1 MSKKNL
7 IEQALSA
14 LDATAFHKLVDQYLS
29 KKHSY
34 LIHSI
39 GTKEG
44 EDKPTTGTPDTL
56 ITLKDGKYVFVEY
69 TTQKSGICKKF
80 LDDLE
85 KCFDEIKTKIL
96 KVKIEKIILACNSR
110 LSTKDI
116 ETLQNRCLSENIACE
131 ILTLSVLSN
140 ELISHYPSLAEESL
154 HVTIDRN
161 QILDLDDFIQA
172 YDSKFAIPIG
182 TSFYF
187 RDKEKEQIVSSLFTH
202 QVLSISG
209 APGVGKTRLAIECCR
224 EYAELNH
231 YKLYCI
237 SPHSVDILD
246 DLKTY
251 FSGEENYLIFIDD
264 VNRISYVLQYIID
277 LFPQKIASNQIKLVL
292 TLRSYA
298 KDKIADTFKKYTN
311 FSTLDIYIPCFQ
323 NREIEIFMK
332 SEFNI
337 ENNRYLEQ
345 IAKVSEGNPRL
356 AAMMGKVI
364 NETDNIE
371 TIRDVSNI
379 YEQYFSSIQEDIFQ
393 EENHTLLQVTAIIAF
408 YWYIDKKDE
417 TQVSQITHIFG
428 LSMEEFWR
436 CILILHTYEIV
447 DIYENEVAKVSDQ
460 ILATY
465 LFYEA
470 VFKRKLL
477 PIKLFLENFLETNHG
492 RINDVIIPIFDKFN
506 KELILQTLHPA
517 VDELWQDKFK
527 SNDKEFLLTLASHFY
542 FLKPTEILLLLK
554 NHIENLNADTME
566 MNAVNFEKS
575 SVYYYDA
582 YHPLNILKKFSRS
595 KLYYALAIDL
605 VLLYFSKKPSEA
617 KEFLSVL
624 LEAFGLNDNSYEQDF
639 IIQKTLIDK
648 LLKNIETSEIF
659 IPLFYEIA
667 KDFIHTRVH
676 HSYETIGWSDFKTVH
691 EGDLQSFRQTLWKSM
706 FAMYDN
712 QKAYIHTLL
721 LDYLLDN
728 HRYEHSKFAIWD
740 QKIFEQFFWEK
751 LNSEVYIDCKI
762 VHDFIDFYE
771 KNELNIDQKLSLKFE
786 HKYLEVYRVFS
797 LTRLELR
804 REYQDMNFKEL
815 SDISAAN
822 IDHYIENLSLQDYK
836 TLFEALSEIVKYTS
850 DRWQFHENFCRIFE
864 TLFKKNQDL
873 FEDVIRL
880 YYDNLNH
887 IGIYCY
893 QTIKFYYQKNGKEKT
908 IQFLKALS
916 TENIDDL
923 WFNYFTYLKEDDITK
938 EDIAMLLNYYQT
950 AKACRI
956 SYSLDSLEKY
966 QNYDN
971 SLIISIV
978 KMIKQRNLFTQD
990 SSFLMSRMLDTSSK
1004 NIQYICD
1011 IFKKEVELLEWL
1023 YVQTD
1028 ALNHHFDFD
1037 AKLLNGILDLDP
1049 LFLVKYIQQLF
1060 DSSNKL
1066 DKNDGKRL
1074 YTILW
1079 ERDDYHEIMSG
1090 LMHCIYQNRGKIRH
1104 WHILSFLIGFYL
1116 QEKTRIGK
1124 ETNLQKKQIEFLKN
1138 YIQIKTFDEIQFI
1151 FEQLICYLDE
1161 SCRVSLF
1168 KTFLDVNK
1176 SIDDFRKLTFEPSH
1190 YSYSGSAAVMWSNRL
1205 AFYESLK
1212 KIVSS
1217 DIELLPHLQEIEK
1230 KCDMF
1235 KRYIKAAKKRDFI
1248 DGH

>member
-14 LDATAFHKLVDQYLS
+14 LDATAFHKLVDQYLN
-29 KKHSY
+29 KKYNY

-56 ITLKDGKYVFVEY
+56 IPIDGKYIFVEY
-69 TTQKSGICKKF
+69 TTQKRDIIKKF
-80 LDDLE
+80 LDDLK
-85 KCFDEIKTKIL
+85 KCFDETKTKIP
-96 KVKIEKIILACNSR
+96 KAKIEEIILACNSK
-110 LSTKDI
+110 LSIKDI
-116 ETLQNRCLSENIACE
+116 ETLQNRCSNEHIACE
-131 ILTLSVLSN
+131 LLTLSVLSN
-140 ELISHYPSLAEESL
+140 ELINHYPSLAEEYL

-172 YDSKFAIPIG
+172 YDSKFSIPIG

-187 RDKEKEQIVSSLFTH
+187 RAQEKEQILISLTTH
-202 QVLSISG
+202 QILSISG
-209 APGVGKTRLAIECCR
+209 APGVGKTRLAIECCK
-224 EYAELNH
+224 EYATLNH

-264 VNRISYVLQYIID
+264 VNRISYVLQYIIE

-371 TIRDVSNI
+371 TIRDVSSI

-428 LSMEEFWR
+428 LSMEDFWS
-436 CILILHTYEIV
+436 CISILHKYEIV
-447 DIYENEVAKVSDQ
+447 DIYEDEVAKVSDQ
-460 ILATY
+460 ILSTY

-506 KELILQTLHPA
+506 KELILQTLHPS
-517 VDELWQDKFK
+517 VDKLWQDKFK
-527 SNDKEFLLTLASHFY
+527 SNDKEFLSALASHFY
-542 FLKPTEILLLLK
+542 FLKPVEILMFVK
-554 NHIENLNADTME
+554 NQIEELESDDMSTCT
-566 MNAVNFEKS
+566 VDFEKD
-575 SVYYYDA
+575 SVRYYEA
-582 YHPLNILKKFSRS
+582 YHSLNILKKFSGS
-595 KLYYALAIDL
+595 EQYYSLAIDL
-605 VLLYFSKKPSEA
+605 VLLYFSKKPSQA
-617 KEFLSVL
+617 KEFLAVL
-624 LEAFGLNDNSYEQDF
+624 LEAFGLNDNAYEQDF

-659 IPLFYEIA
+659 IPLFYEVA
-667 KDFIHTRVH
+667 KDFIHTRAH
-676 HSYETIGWSDFKTVH
+676 NSYEVIGWSAFKTVQ
-691 EGDLQSFRQTLWKSM
+691 EGDLQNFRRTIWKSI
-706 FAMYDN
+706 FSMYES
-712 QKAYIHTLL
+712 QETYIKTLL
-721 LDYLLDN
+721 LDYLLD
-728 HRYEHSKFAIWD
+728 HHHYEPSNFASWD
-740 QKIFEQFFWEK
+740 REIFEQFFWEK
-751 LNSEVYIDCKI
+751 LNPEIYLDCKI
-762 VHDFIDFYE
+762 VHDFIDFFE
-771 KNELNIDQKLSLKFE
+771 KNELKIDQKLSLKFE

-836 TLFEALSEIVKYTS
+836 KLFEALAEIIKYTA
-850 DRWQFHENFCRIFE
+850 DRWQFHENFFHIFE
-864 TLFKKNQDL
+864 TLYKKDKAL

-880 YYDNLNH
+880 YYDNLDN

-893 QTIKFYYQKNGKEKT
+893 PTIKFYYEKNGKEKT
-908 IQFLKALS
+908 IQFLTTLS
-916 TENIDDL
+916 IENIDDL
-923 WFNYFTYLKEDDITK
+923 WFNYFAYLKEDDITK
-938 EDIAMLLNYYQT
+938 EDISMLLNYYQT

-956 SYSLDSLEKY
+956 AYSLDFLEKY

-990 SSFLMSRMLDTSSK
+990 STFLMSKMLDTSSK
-1004 NIQYICD
+1004 NIHYICD
-1011 IFKKEVELLEWL
+1011 IFKTEVALLEWL

-1028 ALNHHFDFD
+1028 ALNSHFDFD

-1049 LFLVKYIQQLF
+1049 LFLVKYIQHLF
-1060 DSSNKL
+1060 DSNDKL

-1074 YTILW
+1074 YSILW
-1079 ERDDYHEIMSG
+1079 DRDNYHEIMSS
-1090 LMHCIYQNRGKIRH
+1090 LMNCIYENRKKFKH
-1104 WHILSFLIGFYL
+1104 YHIQSFLIRFYL
-1116 QEKTRIGK
+1116 QKQTRIGQ
-1124 ETNLQKKQIEFLKN
+1124 EANLVKRQIEFLKN
-1138 YIQIKTFDEIQFI
+1138 YIKIKTFDEIEFI
-1151 FEQLICYLDE
+1151 FEELICDLEE
-1161 SCRVSLF
+1161 SAKRELF
-1168 KTFLDVNK
+1168 KSFLEVNK
-1176 SIDDFRKLTFEPSH
+1176 SIDDFKKLILEPSH
-1190 YSYSGSAAVMWSNRL
+1190 FIFSGSLAVRWLNRL

-1212 KIVSS
+1212 EIIGS
-1217 DIELLPHLQEIEK
+1217 DIELLPHLHEIEK
-1230 KCDMF
+1230 KCDIF
-1235 KRYIKAAKKRDFI
+1235 KSYLKDAKKRDFI

>member
-29 KKHSY
+29 KKYNY

-44 EDKPTTGTPDTL
+44 EDKPTTGTPDTFVP
-56 ITLKDGKYVFVEY
+56 IDDKYVFVEY
-69 TTQKSGICKKF
+69 TTQKSGISKKF
-80 LDDLE
+80 LDDLG
-85 KCFDEIKTKIL
+85 KCFDETKTKIP
-96 KVKIEKIILACNSR
+96 KAKIEKIILACNSK

-116 ETLQNRCLSENIACE
+116 ETLQNRCLNEMIACE

-140 ELISHYPSLAEESL
+140 ELINHYPLLAEEYL

-161 QILDLDDFIQA
+161 QILDLVDFVRA
-172 YDSKFAIPIG
+172 YDSRFAIPIG

-187 RDKEKEQIVSSLFTH
+187 REQEKNQIISSLSTH
-202 QVLSISG
+202 HILSISG
-209 APGVGKTRLAIECCR
+209 APGIGKTRLAIECCK
-224 EYAELNH
+224 EFAELNH

-246 DLKTY
+246 DLQTY

-356 AAMMGKVI
+356 AAMMSKVI

-371 TIRDVSNI
+371 TIRDVSSI

-408 YWYIDKKDE
+408 YWVIDKKDE

-428 LSMEEFWR
+428 LSMEEFWS
-436 CILILHTYEIV
+436 CISILHTYEIV
-447 DIYENEVAKVSDQ
+447 DIYEDEVAKVSDQ

-477 PIKLFLENFLETNHG
+477 PIKLFLENFLEANHG

-527 SNDKEFLLTLASHFY
+527 SNDKEFLFALATHFY
-542 FLKPTEILLLLK
+542 FLKPAEILILLK
-554 NHIENLNADTME
+554 NHIENLNADDMQ
-566 MNAVNFEKS
+566 MSAVNFDKS
-575 SVYYYDA
+575 SVHYYDA

-595 KLYYALAIDL
+595 EQYYALALDL

-624 LEAFGLNDNSYEQDF
+624 LEAFGLNDDSYEQDF

-648 LLKNIETSEIF
+648 LLKNIKTSELF

-667 KDFIHTRVH
+667 KDFINTNAHYA
-676 HSYETIGWSDFKTVH
+676 YEAIGWANFETVQ
-691 EGDLQSFRQTLWKSM
+691 EGNLQSFRQIIWISM
-706 FAMYDN
+706 FNMYES
-712 QKAYIHTLL
+712 QKVYIQSLL
-721 LDYLLDN
+721 LDYLFDH
-728 HRYEHSKFAIWD
+728 HRYEHSNFASWD
-740 QKIFEQFFWEK
+740 QEILEQFFWEK
-751 LNSEVYIDCKI
+751 LNPKIYLDCKI
-762 VHDFIDFYE
+762 VHDFIDFFE
-771 KNELNIDQKLSLKFE
+771 KNELNINQELSLKFE
-786 HKYLEVYRVFS
+786 HQYLEVYRVFS

-804 REYQDMNFKEL
+804 REYQDMGYQEL
-815 SDISAAN
+815 GDISAKN
-822 IDHYIENLSLQDYK
+822 IDDYIEHFSLQDYK
-836 TLFEALSEIVKYTS
+836 KLFEALSEIVKYTS
-850 DRWQFHENFCRIFE
+850 DRWQFHENFFRIFK
-864 TLFKKNQDL
+864 TLFTKDKNL
-873 FEDVIRL
+873 FEDVVRF
-880 YYDNLNH
+880 YYDNLDN

-893 QTIKFYYQKNGKEKT
+893 QTIKLYYQKNGKEKT
-908 IQFLKALS
+908 IQFLKALP
-916 TENIDDL
+916 TKNIDDI
-923 WFNYFTYLKEDDITK
+923 WFNYFTYLNEDDTTK
-938 EDIAMLLNYYQT
+938 EDTEMLLNYYQT
-950 AKACRI
+950 AKASHI
-956 SYSLDSLEKY
+956 SYSLDALGKY
-966 QNYDN
+966 QTHDN
-971 SLIISIV
+971 SLLISIV
-978 KMIKQRNLFTQD
+978 KIIKKRNLFMQD
-990 SSFLMSRMLDTSSK
+990 STFLMSRMLDTSSK
-1004 NIQYICD
+1004 NIHYICD
-1011 IFKKEVELLEWL
+1011 AFKTDVDLLEWL
-1023 YVQTD
+1023 YMQTD
-1028 ALNHHFDFD
+1028 TLNSHFDFN

-1060 DSSNKL
+1060 DSNDKL

-1074 YTILW
+1074 YAILW

-1090 LMHCIYQNRGKIRH
+1090 LMDYIYQNREKIKH
-1104 WHILSFLIGFYL
+1104 WYIQSFLTRFYL
-1116 QEKTRIGK
+1116 HEETRIGQ
-1124 ETNLQKKQIEFLKN
+1124 ESNLEKKQIEFLKE
-1138 YIQIKTFDEIQFI
+1138 YIKYKDINEIQFI
-1151 FEQLICYLDE
+1151 FEQLIRDLDE
-1161 SCRVSLF
+1161 NSKRELF
-1168 KTFLDVNK
+1168 KSFLEVNK
-1176 SIDDFRKLTFEPSH
+1176 SIDDFKRLIREPSS
-1190 YSYSGSAAVMWSNRL
+1190 YSYSGSAAVMWSNKL

-1217 DIELLPHLQEIEK
+1217 DIEQLPHLQEIEK

>member
-29 KKHSY
+29 KKYNY

-56 ITLKDGKYVFVEY
+56 AIPIDDKYVFVEY
-69 TTQKSGICKKF
+69 TTQKSGISKKF
-80 LDDLE
+80 LDDLG
-85 KCFDEIKTKIL
+85 KCFDEIKTKIP
-96 KVKIEKIILACNSR
+96 KAKIEKIILACNSK

-116 ETLQNRCLSENIACE
+116 ETLQNRCLNEMIACE

-140 ELISHYPSLAEESL
+140 ELINHYPSLAKEYL

-161 QILDLDDFIQA
+161 QILDLVDFVQA
-172 YDSKFAIPIG
+172 YDSRFAIPIG

-187 RDKEKEQIVSSLFTH
+187 REQEKDQIISSLSTHQIV
-202 QVLSISG
+202 SISG
-209 APGVGKTRLAIECCR
+209 APGVGKTRLAIECCK
-224 EYAELNH
+224 EFAELNH

-246 DLKTY
+246 DLQTY

-371 TIRDVSNI
+371 TIRDVSSI

-447 DIYENEVAKVSDQ
+447 DIYEDEVAKVSDQ

-477 PIKLFLENFLETNHG
+477 PIKLFLENFLEANHG

-506 KELILQTLHPA
+506 KELILQTLHPT

-554 NHIENLNADTME
+554 NHIENLDANNIQMCV
-566 MNAVNFEKS
+566 VNFEES

-595 KLYYALAIDL
+595 EQYYALALDL

-659 IPLFYEIA
+659 IPLFYEVA
-667 KDFIHTRVH
+667 KDFIHAH
-676 HSYETIGWSDFKTVH
+676 AHNSYEAIGWSNFPTVH
-691 EGDLQSFRQTLWKSM
+691 EGDLQSFRQTIWKSM
-706 FAMYDN
+706 FAMYES
-712 QKAYIHTLL
+712 QKAHIQTLL
-721 LDYLLDN
+721 LDYLLDH

-740 QKIFEQFFWEK
+740 QKFFEQLFWEK
-751 LNSEVYIDCKI
+751 FNPEVYIDCKI
-762 VHDFIDFYE
+762 VHDFIDFFE
-771 KNELNIDQKLSLKFE
+771 KNELTIDQELSFKFD
-786 HKYLEVYRVFS
+786 HQYLEIYRVFS

-804 REYQDMNFKEL
+804 REYQDKGYQEL
-815 SDISAAN
+815 GDILAAN
-822 IDHYIENLSLQDYK
+822 IEHYIENLSLQDYK
-836 TLFEALSEIVKYTS
+836 KLFEALSEIIKYTN
-850 DRWQFHENFCRIFE
+850 DRGQFNENVCYIFA
-864 TLFKKNQDL
+864 TLYKKDKDL
-873 FEDVIRL
+873 FEDIMKF
-880 YYDNLNH
+880 YYENLDN

-908 IQFLKALS
+908 IQFMKALS
-916 TENIDDL
+916 TKNIDDL
-923 WFNYFTYLKEDDITK
+923 WFNYFTYLNEDDITK
-938 EDIAMLLNYYQT
+938 EDISMLLNYYQT

-956 SYSLDSLEKY
+956 SYSLDFLEKY

-990 SSFLMSRMLDTSSK
+990 STFLMSKMLDTSSK

-1011 IFKKEVELLEWL
+1011 IFKIEIALLEWL

-1028 ALNHHFDFD
+1028 AINHHFDFN
-1037 AKLLNGILDLDP
+1037 AKLLNSILDLDS

-1060 DSSNKL
+1060 DSSDKL

-1074 YTILW
+1074 YAILW

-1090 LMHCIYQNRGKIRH
+1090 LMNCIYQNKEKIKH
-1104 WHILSFLIGFYL
+1104 WNIQSFIIRFYL
-1116 QEKTRIGK
+1116 QKQTRIGQ
-1124 ETNLQKKQIEFLKN
+1124 EANLVKKQIEFLKN

-1151 FEQLICYLDE
+1151 FEQLICDLDE

-1190 YSYSGSAAVMWSNRL
+1190 YSYSGSEAVMWSNRL

-1230 KCDMF
+1230 KCDIF